1 MIMFIIR
8 ENVFTVLAP
17 TDEAFAGCFFQTI
30 IYHSPYQLSWFQPPE
45 LLSQNWHNLTGR
57 SWFRD
62 EGKAFCGENCCWA
75 GDQCVTSV
83 TPVCD
88 QCCDQCVTSVWP
100 VCDQCVTSVV
110 TSVWPVCDQCCDQCG
125 CDIICDQIRWFELT
139 FCQEPCAAPLCPR
152 FSIMSR
158 LLEN

>member
-75 GDQCVTSV
+75 GDQFVTSV
-83 TPVCD
+83 
-88 QCCDQCVTSVWP
+88 VTSVWP
-100 VCDQCVTSVV
+100 VCDQCVTSVWPVLWPVCDQCV
-110 TSVWPVCDQCCDQCG
+110 TSVWPVLWPVWLWYNLWSNQVVRAHLLPGTMCCASVSTV
-125 CDIICDQIRWFELT
+125 F
-139 FCQEPCAAPLCPR
+139 
-152 FSIMSR
+152 
-158 LLEN
+158 NHV